1 MRLRMQTITR
11 KYHFVF
17 HLLFGAIVAVYHYNL
32 IPDVQVFKL
41 IIVALLGSTVPDI
54 DHLFYIYFYGRT
66 TELAKELRKHIKD
79 KQLRKFVQSVSL
91 NHKNNNYIFSH
102 NIVAVLLALG
112 LAYLFYQY
120 DHDYL
125 SVFFS
130 AWLFHY
136 IFDICEDILYFG
148 KVNQNWWLKFKKE
161 ISSIQKVD

>member
-1 MRLRMQTITR
+1 MRVRMQSITR
-11 KYHFVF
+11 KYHFLI
-17 HLLFGAIVAVYHYNL
+17 HMLFGAIVAIYHYNI
-32 IPDVQVFKL
+32 IPNVQVSKL
-41 IIVALLGSTVPDI
+41 IFAALAGSMVPDI

-66 TELAKELRKHIKD
+66 TEFAKELRKHIKD
-79 KQLRKFVQSVSL
+79 KQLKKFITSVSL

-102 NIVAVLLALG
+102 NIVAVILALG
-112 LAYLFYQY
+112 LAYLFYQH
-120 DHDYL
+120 DHEYL

-136 IFDICEDILYFG
+136 LFDIFEDILYFG